1 MTVDERDRL
10 DLHQRLEAT
19 LGAQAAGTMMEL
31 LPPVSGWD
39 VATKADLDA
48 IGARIDARFEAID
61 GRFEAIDGRFGGL
74 EHRFTG
80 LEHRIEGLQFHLSGS
95 LQTGLAE
102 LRTEMAAQTRT
113 VVYVLLAALVSF
125 GGLVLAAVQLG

>member
-1 MTVDERDRL
+1 MTVDKRDRL

-19 LGAQAAGTMMEL
+19 SVPKLQAMMEL
-31 LPPVSGWD
+31 LPLVSGSD

-48 IGARIDARFEAID
+48 LGARID
-61 GRFEAIDGRFGGL
+61 GRFEAIDGRFGAIDGRFGVL